1 MSLQG
6 GFRILRRDGAEVR
19 LLMFHHAGG
28 SAASYHQLASRL
40 PPWCEPCLFELP
52 GRGVRSGEPFAPDYA
67 SAAGPAVA
75 AVVSTADRP
84 TVLFGH
90 SLGALLAHTV
100 ACDVPEPARKMIRSV
115 VFSACPPPGWVARRA
130 RHPSG
135 PFLLWPAEALDAELR
150 RRGGCP
156 KEVFEHPD
164 LLRYARTVL
173 SQDMHLVDTYRA
185 PSGELAGGDHR
196 LWLARDDLSL
206 PPGTPQGW
214 TDDLGVAPGTRWFG
228 GGHFYLDTHRSEV
241 AAALA
246 NLAEQAR
253 SFQRADHQESSNVS
267 CAGPFDVTESEM
279 LAIAAEAWRAVLGVT
294 DVSAADDFFAL
305 GGTSI
310 LATKAVVLVQ
320 RRVSRRIRLRT
331 LLEYP
336 RLADF
341 AAAVIQEK

>member
-1 MSLQG
+1 ME
-6 GFRILRRDGAEVR
+6 FRVLRRDDAQVR

-28 SAASYHQLASRL
+28 SSASYYRLASQMPL
-40 PPWCEPCLFELP
+40 WCEPCLFELP
-52 GRGVRSGEPFAPDYA
+52 GRGIRSGESYAPDYMT
-67 SAAGPAVA
+67 AAGSAVA
-75 AVVSTADRP
+75 AVASMADRP

-100 ACDVPEPARKMIRSV
+100 ARDVPGPARKMIRSV
-115 VFSACPPPGWVARRA
+115 VFSACPSPGWVAGRA

-156 KEVFEHPD
+156 EEVFEHAD
-164 LLRYARTVL
+164 LLRYAHTVL
-173 SQDMHLVDTYRA
+173 GQDMHLVDTYRA
-185 PSGELAGGDHR
+185 PSGGLAGSDHR

-206 PPGTPQGW
+206 PPDTPQGW
-214 TDDLGVAPGTRWFG
+214 TGDLGFAPVTRWFE

-241 AAALA
+241 AAALVDIV
-246 NLAEQAR
+246 EQAR
-253 SFQRADHQESSNVS
+253 NVQRADHQERANVLGAGSSTV
-267 CAGPFDVTESEM
+267 AEPEM

-331 LLEYP
+331 LLEHP

-341 AAAVIQEK
+341 AAAVAQEHP